1 MGQPRKAEKD
11 GRGAQVSASDLLNDP
26 SLTGLGSKPR
36 FGGSSF
42 FPRLVRATARKKIQ
56 QSDQKEEFKKS
67 MKGTRDYPGVS
78 CKRPRDRVLP
88 LL

>member
-26 SLTGLGSKPR
+26 SLTGLGSK
-36 FGGSSF
+36 
-42 FPRLVRATARKKIQ
+42 PRLVRATARKKIQ